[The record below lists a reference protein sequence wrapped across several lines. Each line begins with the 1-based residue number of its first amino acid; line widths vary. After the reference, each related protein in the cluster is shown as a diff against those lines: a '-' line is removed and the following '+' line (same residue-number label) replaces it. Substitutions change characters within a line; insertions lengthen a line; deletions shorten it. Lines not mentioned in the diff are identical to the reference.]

1 MSSSAQ
7 RKAKKRELIKK
18 LYDRVSK
25 HKQIILVTLLNVGS
39 NQVQQ
44 IRQKLL
50 QKNSELFIGKNV
62 MIKKTHFS
70 CHSFPPNSNKISFSS

>member
-1 MSSSAQ
+1 MSTSQQ
-7 RKAKKRELIKK
+7 RKLKKRELIKK

-25 HKQIILVTLLNVGS
+25 HKQIIVVTLMNVGS

-50 QKNSELFIGKNV
+50 QHHGELVIGKNV
-62 MIKKTHFS
+62 LKIPKKK
-70 CHSFPPNSNKISFSS
+70 NK